1 MAKKIKQFYYN
12 QPEETIVISEY
23 SISRLNILTSLSD
36 IGFYIN
42 SNKNNLI
49 KVFNGQFDID
59 LKDYMRLNYIE
70 FSGLNNLKEGEY
82 LIIEIIYDE

>member
-1 MAKKIKQFYYN
+1 MAKKIKQFYYDIN
-12 QPEETIVISEY
+12 KQPNEGTIIISEY

-49 KVFNGQFDID
+49 KVFNRQFDID
-59 LKDYMRLNYIE
+59 LKEYMRLNYIRI
-70 FSGLNNLKEGEY
+70 F
-82 LIIEIIYDE
+82 